1 MRRIA
6 QYSVHGVPAP
16 PPSTDCAKRVARG
29 LRPRQPSFP
38 HVLGTILRESQQN
51 RISPKNRP
59 RTLRIRMREDY
70 LAFLWRTDYSVI
82 QRRWEGWGAFDT
94 GFG

>member
-16 PPSTDCAKRVARG
+16 PPSTDCAKRVVRG

-38 HVLGTILRESQQN
+38 HVLGTILRESQ
-51 RISPKNRP
+51 
-59 RTLRIRMREDY
+59 
-70 LAFLWRTDYSVI
+70 
-82 QRRWEGWGAFDT
+82 
-94 GFG
+94 

>member
-6 QYSVHGVPAP
+6 RFRVHGVPAP
-16 PPSTDCAKRVARG
+16 PSSTDCAKRVARG

-51 RISPKNRP
+51 RIPQKNQPCTRVRFFSKNALDSDNP
-59 RTLRIRMREDY
+59 
-70 LAFLWRTDYSVI
+70 
-82 QRRWEGWGAFDT
+82 
-94 GFG
+94 